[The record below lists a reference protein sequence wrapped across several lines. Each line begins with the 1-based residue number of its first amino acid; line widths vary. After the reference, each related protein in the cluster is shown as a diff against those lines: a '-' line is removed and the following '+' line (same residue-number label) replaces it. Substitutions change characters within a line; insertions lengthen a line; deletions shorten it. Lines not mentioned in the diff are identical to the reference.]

1 MGADGQWFW
10 LGSSLAMYLNWLGW
24 TLVGVVLG
32 QNIPGLESWGLDF
45 AMAATFTAIVTP
57 QLARRPVLAAAV
69 CAGVTALLARGLPY
83 KLGLMLAAAAGVL
96 GGMLAERGQARQ
108 EPQS

>member
-57 QLARRPVLAAAV
+57 QLARRPVLAAAA

-96 GGMLAERGQARQ
+96 GGMLAERGLAKQ
-108 EPQS
+108 ELPS